1 MNSIE
6 ELLKT
11 HCPNGVEY
19 KPLGEVCEKIFAG
32 GTPTTTN
39 AKFYNG
45 DIPWLRS
52 GEINFN
58 KIYKTEKTI
67 TELGFEK
74 SSAKWIKAK
83 SCLLAMTGATVGR
96 CAVNEIDLTAN
107 QSVCAIEVSEN
118 LIYKFLYY
126 YLANNYVKIK
136 NSGQGVL
143 TSLNISNIKQIQ
155 IPIPPLIVQEKIVS
169 ILDTFTELEAEL
181 EARKKQYAYYRE
193 KLLSFDYLDSIT
205 GGGH

>member
-19 KPLGEVCEKIFAG
+19 KPLGEVCCSLKKNTLKQELLQDNGQYPVINSGREFYGYYDKFNNDSNAFTLASRGEYAGFVTYINQCFWAG
-32 GTPTTTN
+32 GLCYP
-39 AKFYNG
+39 Y
-45 DIPWLRS
+45 RS
-52 GEINFN
+52 N
-58 KIYKTEKTI
+58 
-67 TELGFEK
+67 
-74 SSAKWIKAK
+74 
-83 SCLLAMTGATVGR
+83 
-96 CAVNEIDLTAN
+96 D
-107 QSVCAIEVSEN
+107 EN
-118 LIYKFLYY
+118 LVMTKFIYYFLKSREQNIMDTLVARGSIPAINKQDIDKF
-126 YLANNYVKIK
+126 
-136 NSGQGVL
+136 
-143 TSLNISNIKQIQ
+143 Q
-155 IPIPPLIVQEKIVS
+155 IPIPPLIVQEKIVT